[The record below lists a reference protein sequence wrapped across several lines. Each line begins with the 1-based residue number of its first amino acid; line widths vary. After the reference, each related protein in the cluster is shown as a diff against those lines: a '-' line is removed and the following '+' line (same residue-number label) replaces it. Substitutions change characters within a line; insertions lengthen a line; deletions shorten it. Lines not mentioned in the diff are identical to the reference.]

1 MATDAREEERSV
13 EGGGGGTEGREKKRG
28 REEGVTKTNMTKELV
43 TCSWI
48 GTAVNTRPR
57 VIARPLKTRH

>member
-28 REEGVTKTNMTKELV
+28 GYQNEHDKRACDVQLDWHGSK
-43 TCSWI
+43 
-48 GTAVNTRPR
+48 
-57 VIARPLKTRH
+57 H